1 MSQAEWNAVRAKLQ
15 SGPDYVM
22 VRRSAQAGQFAGDKK
37 GGRDGIAIN
46 WFEINKLD
54 LPAATGGKEYD
65 DTTIKKDLAD
75 LEGEVDDLQKQV
87 DAIDTSDLATKK
99 QLNDA
104 VKVLQDQIDAIKN
117 SGGGGDSFDPTELIA
132 DIDALAKDLNDLEDA
147 VDVDTA
153 AIAKNTEDVKNN
165 STAIANN
172 ASQARVAIKQNI
184 DDIAANAAAITDLE
198 NNKVELA
205 AGQSMLTIW
214 RGSTA
219 EYDDLTTDPNT
230 LYIVT
235 P

>member
-1 MSQAEWNAVRAKLQ
+1 MSQVEWNAARKKLQ
-15 SGPDYVM
+15 SSPDYVM
-22 VRRSAQAGQFAGDKK
+22 VRRSAQAGQFAGEKK
-37 GGRDGIAIN
+37 GGQDGIAIN

-54 LPAATGGKEYD
+54 LPAATGGKAYD
-65 DTTIKKDLAD
+65 DTIIKKDLAD
-75 LEGEVDDLQKQV
+75 LQDEVDVLQDQV
-87 DAIDTSDLATKK
+87 DAIVVPDTSSLATKK
-99 QLNDA
+99 ELTDA
-104 VKVLQDQIDAIKN
+104 VKVLQDQIDAIKAG
-117 SGGGGDSFDPTELIA
+117 GGGGDGFDPTELIA
-132 DIDALAKDLNDLEDA
+132 DIDALAKDLSDLEDA

-153 AIAKNTEDVKNN
+153 AIAKNTADVKNLWTVN
-165 STAIANN
+165 GDRKNETT
-172 ASQARVAIKQNI
+172 
-184 DDIAANAAAITDLE
+184 ANADAITALQ

>member
-1 MSQAEWNAVRAKLQ
+1 MSQAEWNAARAKLQ
-15 SGPDYVM
+15 SSPDYVM

-37 GGRDGIAIN
+37 GGQDGIAIN

-219 EYDDLTTDPNT
+219 EYDDLTTDPDT

>member
-1 MSQAEWNAVRAKLQ
+1 MSQAEWNAARAKLQ
-15 SGPDYVM
+15 SGPDYIM

-37 GGRDGIAIN
+37 GGQDGIAIN

-54 LPAATGGKEYD
+54 LPAGGGGNAPSYD
-65 DTTIKKDLAD
+65 DTEIKKDLAD
-75 LEGEVDDLQKQV
+75 LQDEVDVLQDQV
-87 DAIDTSDLATKK
+87 DAIVVPDTSSLATKK
-99 QLNDA
+99 ELTDA

-117 SGGGGDSFDPTELIA
+117 SGGDGFDPTELIA
-132 DIDALAKDLNDLEDA
+132 DIDALAKDLSDLEDLVA
-147 VDVDTA
+147 ANTE
-153 AIAKNTEDVKNN
+153 AIAKNTTDVKNLWTVN
-165 STAIANN
+165 GDRKNETT
-172 ASQARVAIKQNI
+172 
-184 DDIAANAAAITDLE
+184 ANAAAITDLE

>member
-1 MSQAEWNAVRAKLQ
+1 MSQAEWNAARAKLQ

-37 GGRDGIAIN
+37 GGQDGIAIN

-54 LPAATGGKEYD
+54 LPAATGGKAYD
-65 DTTIKKDLAD
+65 DTVIKKDLAD
-75 LEGEVDDLQKQV
+75 LQDEVDVLQDQV
-87 DAIDTSDLATKK
+87 DAIVVPDTSSLATKK
-99 QLNDA
+99 ELTDA
-104 VKVLQDQIDAIKN
+104 VKVLQDQIDAIKAG
-117 SGGGGDSFDPTELIA
+117 GGGGDGFDPTELIA
-132 DIDALAKDLNDLEDA
+132 DIDALAKDLSDLEDA

-153 AIAKNTEDVKNN
+153 AIAKNTADVKNLWTVN
-165 STAIANN
+165 GDRKNETE
-172 ASQARVAIKQNI
+172 
-184 DDIAANAAAITDLE
+184 ANAAAITDLE

>member
-1 MSQAEWNAVRAKLQ
+1 MSQAEWNAARAKLQ

-37 GGRDGIAIN
+37 GGQDGIAIN

-54 LPAATGGKEYD
+54 LPAATGGKAYD
-65 DTTIKKDLAD
+65 DTVIKKDLAD
-75 LEGEVDDLQKQV
+75 LQDEVDVLQDQV
-87 DAIDTSDLATKK
+87 DAIVVPDTSSLATKK
-99 QLNDA
+99 ELTDA
-104 VKVLQDQIDAIKN
+104 VKVLQDQIDAIKAG
-117 SGGGGDSFDPTELIA
+117 GGGGDGFDPTELIA
-132 DIDALAKDLNDLEDA
+132 DIDALAKDLSDLEDA

-153 AIAKNTEDVKNN
+153 AIAKNTADVKNLWTVN
-165 STAIANN
+165 GDRKNETT
-172 ASQARVAIKQNI
+172 
-184 DDIAANAAAITDLE
+184 ANADAITALQ

-214 RGSTA
+214 RGSTS
-219 EYDDLTTDPNT
+219 EYDAITHDPNT